1 VDCGRT
7 REKGC
12 LNEERNRHRYFDL
25 RGYFNVRFILSLVVG
40 GLLAASVNTVVSLMP
55 VRVGLYALV
64 GTLAGAV
71 ASGMLLWVLLLL

>member
-1 VDCGRT
+1 
-7 REKGC
+7 
-12 LNEERNRHRYFDL
+12 
-25 RGYFNVRFILSLVVG
+25 VRFILSLVVG